1 MPESTCSRSTEANDR
16 LRESLACDHSMS
28 SPKPSVDGEAEDGV
42 FSFRAMKILFV
53 GDLVGRAGRSVL
65 KKQLPRIK
73 ETHEIDFTIANVE
86 NAAGG
91 FGLTPDLGDEILNL
105 GVDVM
110 TSGNHIWDRK
120 EIYDYFP
127 REPRLL
133 RPGNYPAE
141 SPGCYKFVGNDHR
154 GRRVA
159 VINLQGRVFMPSIE
173 CPFRMAEEEIS
184 KLTDKTHTILID
196 FHAEATS
203 EKMAFGWFIDGRVSA
218 VVGTH
223 THVPTADARILPKGT
238 AYISDVG
245 MTGSYDS
252 VIGMKVESALPRFL
266 TGRPSRFEVASDSP
280 RLSSVVLDIDETSG
294 RARSIE
300 LLTC

>member
-1 MPESTCSRSTEANDR
+1 MPTINA
-16 LRESLACDHSMS
+16 
-28 SPKPSVDGEAEDGV
+28 EAEDGV
-42 FSFRAMKILFV
+42 FAFKTMKILFV
-53 GDLVGRAGRSVL
+53 GDLVGRAGRTVL
-65 KKQLPRIK
+65 KKQLPRLK
-73 ETHEIDFTIANVE
+73 EAHEIDFTVANVE

-91 FGLTPDLGDEILNL
+91 FGLTPSLGDEILNL

-127 REPRLL
+127 RQPRLL
-133 RPGNYPAE
+133 RPGNYPAG
-141 SPGCYKFVGNDHR
+141 SPGCYKFVGNDRR
-154 GRRVA
+154 GQRVA

-184 KLTDKTHTILID
+184 KLADKTSAILID

-203 EKMAFGWFIDGRVSA
+203 EKMAFGWFMDGRVSA

-245 MTGSYDS
+245 MTGSYNS

-266 TGRPSRFEVASDSP
+266 TGLPSRFEVASDSP
-280 RLSSVVLDIDETSG
+280 RLSAVVLDIDETSG
-294 RARSIE
+294 RACSIE
-300 LLTC
+300 LLTS